1 VPKSPQLAKFAADRM
16 TGMMAG
22 REMPGRLKVISLIQR
37 VSEAQVTVD
46 GEITGRIGRGL
57 LVLLA
62 VQPDDGPATVTRMA
76 ERVIGYRIFPD
87 NQDRMNNSL
96 ADEGLELLVVPQ
108 FTLAADTRKGMRPSF
123 TRAAPPDKGR
133 AYFEHFVAECVKSLP
148 AVETGIFG
156 ADMKVS
162 LVNDGPVT
170 FWLEA

>member
-1 VPKSPQLAKFAADRM
+1 M

-22 REMPGRLKVISLIQR
+22 WEMPGRVRVISLIQR

-46 GEITGRIGRGL
+46 GAVTGRIGRGL

-62 VQPDDGPATVTRMA
+62 VQPDDDPSTVTRMA

-87 NQDRMNNSL
+87 DQDRMNKSL

-133 AYFEHFVAECVKSLP
+133 AYFGHFVEECAKSLP
-148 AVETGIFG
+148 AVETGVFG